1 MTGRVFP
8 WRHRGDAII
17 APVLVALLAALLAA
31 LLLLAPADAR
41 AQDPPPPSAP
51 APEQPAPAPEPPA
64 PPAAPAEPPPFVL
77 SEPGRLARWAHVER
91 SVAAR
96 AEPRVDARRVARLRT
111 LTPERTPEL
120 VLLLERK
127 EVAGRLWVRVRLPI
141 LPNGSTGWVPR
152 SALGAYREVR
162 THLVVERKRLRV
174 SLVRSG
180 RTIFRARIGIGAR
193 RWPTPGGEFYVRS
206 RLAGFDAP
214 LYGPLAFG
222 LSARSTVLTDWPGGG
237 FIGIHGTDRPELIPG
252 RPSHGCIR
260 LRNRDVLRLGR
271 LMPLGTPVSVR

>member
-1 MTGRVFP
+1 MLAR
-8 WRHRGDAII
+8 
-17 APVLVALLAALLAA
+17 LLALLAVLV
-31 LLLLAPADAR
+31 LLAPAAAR
-41 AQDPPPPSAP
+41 AQETPPAPSEP
-51 APEQPAPAPEPPA
+51 VPEQPAVPPAEPA
-64 PPAAPAEPPPFVL
+64 PPAPPAEPPPFVL

-91 SVAAR
+91 RVVAR
-96 AEPRVDARRVARLRT
+96 AEPGTDAKRVTRLRT
-111 LTPERTPEL
+111 RTPEGTPEL
-120 VLLLERK
+120 VLLLERRA
-127 EVAGRLWVRVRLPI
+127 VAGRLWIRVRLPI

-162 THLVVERKRLRV
+162 THLVVDRKRLRV
-174 SLVRSG
+174 TLVRSG
-180 RTIFRARIGIGAR
+180 RRVFSARVGIGAR
-193 RWPTPGGEFYVRS
+193 RWPTPAGEFYVRS

-222 LSARSTVLTDWPGGG
+222 LSARSAVLTDWPGGG
-237 FIGIHGTDRPELIPG
+237 FIGVHGTNQPELIPG